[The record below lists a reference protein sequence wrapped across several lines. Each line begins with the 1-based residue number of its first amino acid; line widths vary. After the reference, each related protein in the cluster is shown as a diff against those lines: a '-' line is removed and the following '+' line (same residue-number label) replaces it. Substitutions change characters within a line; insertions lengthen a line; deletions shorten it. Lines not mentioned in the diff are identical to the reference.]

1 MKLLL
6 CCAAFALL
14 LASAQAWQTSQWKG
28 TKTIPKTNAK
38 QSTALQMASDNAPPL
53 KRNPPRKV
61 CLMVEPTPFTHV
73 SGYSNRFKEM
83 LKFLRKAGDEVEI
96 LTVDSKTPA
105 DELPSEAFGYPI
117 SHTQGFTFPL
127 YNHISLTVDLPE
139 MKGSTMLQRLKPD
152 LIHVTSP

>member
-14 LASAQAWQTSQWKG
+14 LASAQAWQTCQWKG

-53 KRNPPRKV
+53 KRNPPRKI

-139 MKGSTMLQRLKPD
+139 MKGSSMLQKLKPD